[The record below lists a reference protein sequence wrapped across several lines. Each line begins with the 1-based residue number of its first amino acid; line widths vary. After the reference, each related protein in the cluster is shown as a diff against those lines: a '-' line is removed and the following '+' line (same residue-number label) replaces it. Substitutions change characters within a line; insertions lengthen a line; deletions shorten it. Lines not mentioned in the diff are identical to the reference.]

1 MISSVLPFLALAA
14 IRTCIAR
21 PINTD
26 IPATPNIQLSDV
38 TIRDLVI
45 GNNVTGILG
54 FQVADPSLDYY
65 NQSDSNTNCSMTVQG
80 LDVILQPDASQ
91 GTPSAMSPVLRNS
104 DAAAIMSN
112 PACNNTDY
120 TFNVSVPFNSSNNA
134 THGLRISISHIVQY
148 SANVSAVRTTVA
160 DVAHVGSWT
169 ISIRTNTSDSWAV
182 TLPPVDVLN
191 ATETTA
197 PPSSQGDLVCTQ
209 TQCSITNNSRVKG

>member
-120 TFNVSVPFNSSNNA
+120 TFNVSVPFNSSKNA
-134 THGLRISISHIVQY
+134 THGLRISISHM
-148 SANVSAVRTTVA
+148 
-160 DVAHVGSWT
+160 
-169 ISIRTNTSDSWAV
+169 
-182 TLPPVDVLN
+182 
-191 ATETTA
+191 
-197 PPSSQGDLVCTQ
+197 
-209 TQCSITNNSRVKG
+209 